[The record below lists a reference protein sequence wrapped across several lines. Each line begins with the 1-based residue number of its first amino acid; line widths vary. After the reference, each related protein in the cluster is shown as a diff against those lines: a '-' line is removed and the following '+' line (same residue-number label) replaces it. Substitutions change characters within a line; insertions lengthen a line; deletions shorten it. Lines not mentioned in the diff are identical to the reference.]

1 MYSIYNYDR
10 VMYYSVT
17 FVTYIVQ
24 IWMTMVNHLKKL
36 ENLPELTEEM
46 INIITMRNLPNPI
59 SLNKSQIIL
68 GSWWIDDLKRA
79 LYNDLEKLGFH
90 LKSCKPKFQNS
101 NAPKMCLRENYLPIW
116 YNVTIFWSHRINV

>member
-1 MYSIYNYDR
+1 
-10 VMYYSVT
+10 MYYSVT

-36 ENLPELTEEM
+36 ENLPELTEYELTEEM

-59 SLNKSQIIL
+59 SLNKAQIIL

-90 LKSCKPKFQNS
+90 LKICKPNFQNS
-101 NAPKMCLRENYLPIW
+101 NAPKMCLRDKYLSIW
-116 YNVTIFWSHRINV
+116 YNFTIFLSHRINV